1 MNNVE
6 MYYPQFSKLFS
17 ANVVKDILSIEKSRD
32 IEKLIHIMPSNM
44 TEKYT
49 FANFFD
55 DLYVLLKENYPNE
68 YIYKNE
74 FLLSLLK
81 KEYKTPHTFLQ
92 EVRIGKNIADMV
104 VINGKSI
111 AYEIKTEF
119 DSFVRLEAQ
128 LTSYLKVFDKVFMVI
143 SENHLEKLERLLDER
158 YSCVG
163 IYILKNNKLKLYKKA
178 TDNLDVDTKYYKE
191 IINPSELAKNG
202 ISFEELELLPYKESS
217 KIFRDILKKR
227 EKNGTSL
234 IQNVPISLKSLI
246 SRMHLLT
253 WQKERLVKKLDISVR

>member
-1 MNNVE
+1 MSNVE

-32 IEKLIHIMPSNM
+32 IEKLIHAMPFEM
-44 TEKYT
+44 QGRYT

-55 DLYVLLKENYPNE
+55 DLYTLLKENYQNE

-74 FLLSLLK
+74 FLLDLLQ
-81 KEYKTPHTFLQ
+81 KEYKTPHAFLQ

-104 VINGKSI
+104 VVNGKSI

-119 DSFVRLEAQ
+119 DTFVRLEAQ
-128 LTSYLKVFDKVFMVI
+128 LTSYLKVFDKIFMVV
-143 SENHLEKLERLLDER
+143 SENHLEKLELLLNEK

-163 IYILKNNKLKLYKKA
+163 IYLLKNNKIKLYKKA
-178 TDNLDVDTKYYKE
+178 TNNLNVNSKYYRD
-191 IINPSELAKNG
+191 IINLSELSKKN
-202 ISFEELELLPYKESS
+202 ITFQELEELSYKESS

-234 IQNVPISLKSLI
+234 VSNVPISLKSLI
-246 SRMHLLT
+246 SRMHLMK
-253 WQKERLVKKLDISVR
+253 WQKEKLIKKLEITVR